1 MLGGYIKSM
10 IGEIFGVLLLGL
22 VAGAVGKLLLPGK
35 DPGGFV
41 ATIFIG
47 IAGAFIGWA
56 IFTFALGIGDPEV
69 FDFSGIV
76 GAIIGVMILLGLY
89 RVFARGDG
97 RGED

>member
-1 MLGGYIKSM
+1 MVGGYIQNM
-10 IGEIFGVLLLGL
+10 IGEILGVLLLGL
-22 VAGAVGKLLLPGK
+22 VAGSIGKLLMPGK

-69 FDFSGIV
+69 FDFSGIL

-89 RVFARGDG
+89 RVFARGDH
-97 RGED
+97 RDKD